1 MFWPTQMPL
10 TYLMT
15 SYLRGSLCSPV
26 DSCGLHPGVFG
37 VFVPQPPAENGRWFK
52 VALELDLYGPLHLI
66 TEQQVFSYRAYT
78 REELDPN
85 KC

>member
-1 MFWPTQMPL
+1 MPP

-15 SYLRGSLCSPV
+15 SDLRGSLHSPV
-26 DSCGLHPGVFG
+26 DSCGLHPGVFV
-37 VFVPQPPAENGRWFK
+37 VFVPQSSAENVHWFK
-52 VALELDLYGPLHLI
+52 EAVELDLYGPLHLI

-78 REELDPN
+78 RYEPDLN